1 MLDVAAKFFHGVVK
15 SIVPSDNLLRNSIR
29 YSNYWTNN
37 FEKQFDLDTYYWK
50 FVFCVL
56 WYYLPTL
63 PAPPEWRAKVGLLA
77 AVHAPHRKFATPTGL
92 HVLVFYVCELLRKS
106 TGQLLDQLAHVSNS
120 FCKFLRTKRGP

>member
-63 PAPPEWRAKVGLLA
+63 PAPPEWRAKVGPSRCCTRTA
-77 AVHAPHRKFATPTGL
+77 SQVRDADRPARIG
-92 HVLVFYVCELLRKS
+92 
-106 TGQLLDQLAHVSNS
+106 
-120 FCKFLRTKRGP
+120 FLCV